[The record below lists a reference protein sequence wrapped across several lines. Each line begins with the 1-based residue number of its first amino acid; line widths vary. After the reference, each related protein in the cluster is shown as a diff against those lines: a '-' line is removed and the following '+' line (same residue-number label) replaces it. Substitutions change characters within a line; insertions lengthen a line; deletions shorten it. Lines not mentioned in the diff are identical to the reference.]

1 MASLR
6 KKSGH
11 YYARFY
17 DSNRSPKQKELALK
31 TTRKD
36 NARKKLV
43 KWEEG
48 YEEGE
53 FDPWNGG
60 WQRRHETVEDSV
72 EKYMEAKR
80 REGLQESTLDGYEYK
95 LNNFLR
101 HTPAGAMMRDVQPDH
116 IRSYLHAC
124 VNEGQA
130 NESAPSNARSGA
142 ATATSGRSSRGQRR
156 TSSWTIA
163 RWSRCPSPGGIRGSN
178 R

>member
-43 KWEEG
+43 KWQKA
-48 YEEGE
+48 YEEGD

-60 WQRRHETVEDSV
+60 WLVEHKTLSDAADAFIETKENAGLRPNTI
-72 EKYMEAKR
+72 EAYEYVLK
-80 REGLQESTLDGYEYK
+80 GLQE
-95 LNNFLR
+95 
-101 HTPAGAMMRDVQPDH
+101 HTPPGVNVRDVLPDH
-116 IRSYLHAC
+116 VRSYVHAPKE
-124 VNEGQA
+124 VAGEDRK
-130 NESAPSNARSGA
+130 SVV
-142 ATATSGRSSRGQRR
+142 
-156 TSSWTIA
+156 
-163 RWSRCPSPGGIRGSN
+163 
-178 R
+178 